1 MVTRSEDALS
11 SAPSELALFDLSG
24 WLLASG
30 SIAGVAAG
38 GHLRAEVPDDKRAG
52 LPVGRQVRF
61 QCALAQGEV
70 QGLAEIVE
78 LDGGAALGLRLLQI
92 DNADGLPRL
101 LDAMHGWMTRSASTR

>member
-1 MVTRSEDALS
+1 MVTSSEDPPS
-11 SAPSELALFDLSG
+11 SAPELALFDLSG

-38 GHLRAEVPDDKRAG
+38 GLLRAAIADDKRPG

-61 QCALAQGEV
+61 QCALTQGEV
-70 QGLAEIVE
+70 HGLAEVLEI
-78 LDGGAALGLRLLQI
+78 DGGATLGLRLLQI

-101 LDAMHGWMTRSASTR
+101 LDAMHGWITRPAST